1 MISISELSARTKLD
15 PETLNPWDPGLDAVP
30 EYRIN
35 REQRKDN
42 RLVHQEAVVVLAPE
56 GNLNIHKNISTIFR
70 LNDNV

>member
-30 EYRIN
+30 EYKIN
-35 REQRKDN
+35 RAQRN

-56 GNLNIHKNISTIFR
+56 GNLNIHKNISTIFL
-70 LNDNV
+70 LNNNV